1 MSLVISLQ
9 VNKLAMPSSTKTHIC
24 CIAQFGA
31 PIMQRLLSVST
42 AGVDLGATYAG
53 VEGKRCVY
61 IEEVISSLDKDDLK
75 AALTKTF
82 QLFGTVESVVVG
94 FQGRKD
100 AHVWFETAASAV
112 CGALS
117 MHLCYICL

>member
-9 VNKLAMPSSTKTHIC
+9 VNKLAIPSSTKTHIC

-53 VEGKRCVY
+53 VDGKRCVY
-61 IEEVISSLDKDDLK
+61 IKEVISSLDKDDLK

-82 QLFGTVESVVVG
+82 QLFGTVESVLVG
-94 FQGRKD
+94 LRGKD

-112 CGALS
+112 CS
-117 MHLCYICL
+117 TISVYWCYICM